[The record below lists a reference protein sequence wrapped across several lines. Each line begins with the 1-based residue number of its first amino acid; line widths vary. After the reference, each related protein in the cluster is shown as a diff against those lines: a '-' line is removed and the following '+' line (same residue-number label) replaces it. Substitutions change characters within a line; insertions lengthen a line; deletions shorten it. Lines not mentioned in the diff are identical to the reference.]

1 MLRVDEEAG
10 AAADVSCPSCGAAV
24 PEGARFCMEC
34 GHALVQRPDERR
46 LVTVL
51 MADIV
56 GFTTLSETAD
66 PETVKNL
73 VDRCF
78 ERLVAD
84 ISAFGGYLD
93 KIVGDQIVAQ
103 FGAPIAHED
112 DAERA
117 VRAALQM
124 RSSID
129 AVSREVG
136 RQIDLRIGVNTGEV
150 VVGALRAGGDPT
162 VMGDVVNTAS
172 RLQTM
177 AEPGQVLVG
186 PATYLATRHAVRYQD
201 RGALQVRGRDEA
213 VDAWVAEQA
222 VAPPGRQFR
231 ARRGPLVGR
240 DAEVSALRHVYKVA
254 RVRKRAQYVLLL
266 GDAGVG
272 KTRLAHEMAEMAR
285 HDADALVLTGQCVAY
300 GDANPFA
307 PIAEALRHACGFE
320 RDASLLASRPEVMTA
335 VQRAVDLPPD
345 HPEIVRIVDGVL
357 HLTDGFTRPGVDP
370 KRARDDAVRAIATFF
385 EGLARE
391 RPLILVLS
399 DLHWADDAVFA
410 LGARL
415 LQRLRSRPFVLLGT
429 ARPDLGERPHLTSG
443 AHNSLVLHL
452 DPLDD
457 EATTELAQELFGETL
472 DDALLSFVLE
482 RSGGNPFF
490 VEELVAL
497 VCESG
502 GVPAAT
508 GTEGVRAL
516 PATLHGLLAA
526 RLDALGADL
535 RSLLEDFAVVGAH
548 GALDDALLLA
558 RHASDHALRE
568 LEERD
573 LLVIDDGDFRFK
585 SELVR
590 DVAYNT
596 LTKGE
601 RARRHARLADQ
612 LATAADADLRREVI
626 AHHLACAAE
635 LASEIGPTYG
645 VPDDINERA
654 IAALVDAAE
663 RMEHKETWI
672 TSGRLWERVLGLIDD
687 APSPDRWSALLGR
700 ARARDAYR
708 DLAAARDDALI
719 VLEEAADLGDEPHRA
734 RALLVLGRIHSDAG
748 AFEDAERAYGEA
760 VTAMRALDDTS
771 GVAEALRGLGLVRMF
786 EGELEEAERLSSD
799 ALAAFRAAGD
809 QQGEAWAL
817 QNLAWIAFT
826 KGAQHV
832 AEERLNSS
840 VEVFA
845 AVGDWGG
852 VGWALGLLA
861 FVRYNQGRLDE
872 AEAIATQIADEA
884 FDSGDRWAGG
894 MMAVLRANVA
904 TWRGDTDEAVER
916 ASDAMARF
924 KSMEDS
930 YGFVLASSVAARAL
944 SALGR
949 FRDADEALREMRP
962 ALLTLP
968 NPDMHD
974 IAQVVEAAMFVDRGD
989 GDHALG
995 ALEKVRVPIGTGD
1008 GFGDADRVGILSLAL
1023 LQTGQ
1028 PEPAHDLLAPAFALA
1043 DDNGARLALGSLLVI
1058 AQAQLADLDAASALA
1073 AELGAAE
1080 GGTYMDRLYLL
1091 WGNALIEAARGDHAA
1106 SIACLRDAQRLA
1118 FSTDNR
1124 LARAASLLVLARL
1137 TAELG
1142 DPGAAQATN
1151 EANLALHSLGI
1162 TGEGW
1167 TRVVALPPA
1176 PPATPVAPVASAPA
1190 ES

>member
-1 MLRVDEEAG
+1 
-10 AAADVSCPSCGAAV
+10 
-24 PEGARFCMEC
+24 MEC
-34 GHALVQRPDERR
+34 GYALVQRPDERR

-56 GFTTLSETAD
+56 GFTALSETAD

-84 ISAFGGYLD
+84 IAAFGGQLD

-112 DAERA
+112 DVERA
-117 VRAALQM
+117 VRAAFQM
-124 RSSID
+124 RSSIE

-136 RQIDLRIGVNTGEV
+136 RRIDLRIGINTGEV

-186 PATYLATRHAVRYQD
+186 PATYSATRQAVRYED
-201 RGALQVRGRDEA
+201 RGSLRVRGRDEA

-231 ARRGPLVGR
+231 ARRGALVGR
-240 DAEVSALRHVYKVA
+240 DAEVSALRHVFKVA
-254 RVRKRAQYVLLL
+254 QARKRAQYVLLL

-272 KTRLAHEMAEMAR
+272 KTRLAHEMAEMGR
-285 HDADALVLTGQCVAY
+285 RDADALVLSGQCVAY

-320 RDASLLASRPEVMTA
+320 RDASLLASRSEVATA
-335 VQRAVDLPPD
+335 VQRVVDLPAD
-345 HPEIVRIVDGVL
+345 HPEIVRVVDGVL

-385 EGLARE
+385 EGLTRE

-399 DLHWADDAVFA
+399 DLHWADEAMFP

-429 ARPDLGERPHLTSG
+429 ARPDLGDRPHLTSG

-457 EATTELAQELFGETL
+457 DATTALARDLFGETL
-472 DDALLSFVLE
+472 DDALLAFVLE

-508 GTEGVRAL
+508 GADGVRAL

-526 RLDALGADL
+526 RLDALDSDL

-548 GALDDALLLA
+548 GAVDDALLLGRVGGDKA
-558 RHASDHALRE
+558 RRE
-568 LEERD
+568 LEDRD
-573 LLVIDDGDFRFK
+573 LLVVEDGDFRFK
-585 SELVR
+585 SALVR

-601 RARRHARLADQ
+601 RARRHARLAEQ
-612 LATAADADLRREVI
+612 LAGAPDGDLRREVI

-635 LASEIGPTYG
+635 LAAEIGPTYG
-645 VPDDINERA
+645 VPDDIAGRA

-663 RMEHKETWI
+663 RMEQKETWI

-687 APSPDRWSALLGR
+687 TPSPARWSALLGR

-708 DLAAARDDALI
+708 DLAAARDDASI
-719 VLEEAADLGDEPHRA
+719 VLEEAAELGDEHHRA

-748 AFEDAERAYGEA
+748 SFEAAERSYGEA

-826 KGAQHV
+826 KGASHL
-832 AEERLNSS
+832 AEERLHSS

-884 FDSGDRWAGG
+884 ADSGDRWAAG
-894 MMAVLRANVA
+894 MMQVLRANVA
-904 TWRGDTDEAVER
+904 AWRGNGEESVTR
-916 ASDAMARF
+916 ATSAMAMFR
-924 KSMEDS
+924 SMEDN
-930 YGFVLASSVAARAL
+930 YGFVLASSAAARMTN
-944 SALGR
+944 ALGR
-949 FRDADEALREMRP
+949 FRDAEELVREMRP
-962 ALLTLP
+962 ALGALP

-974 IAQVVEAAMFVDRGD
+974 VGDVVEAAMFVDRGD
-989 GDHALG
+989 GEHALR
-995 ALEKVRVPIGTGD
+995 ALANVRVPIGSGD
-1008 GFGDADRVGILSLAL
+1008 GFGDADRAGILALAQ
-1023 LQTGQ
+1023 LQTGYHQ
-1028 PEPAHDLLAPAFALA
+1028 AAHDLLTAAFAAVA
-1043 DDNGARLALGSLLVI
+1043 DDGARFALGSLLVI
-1058 AQAQLADLDAASALA
+1058 ARAHLGDTAGAEALA
-1073 AELGAAE
+1073 TELGAAE

-1091 WGNALIEAARGDHAA
+1091 WGRALVEAVRGDDRAA
-1106 SIACLRDAQRLA
+1106 ITRVRDAQRLA

-1124 LARAASLLVLARL
+1124 LARAASLVVMARM
-1137 TAELG
+1137 AV
-1142 DPGAAQATN
+1142 DAADAGAAQATN

-1162 TGEGW
+1162 TGDGW
-1167 TRVVALPPA
+1167 TRVVSVPPA
-1176 PPATPVAPVASAPA
+1176 PPLAPVPVSA
-1190 ES
+1190 ESAAPES